1 LIDYLKSNNHQI
13 SQIKYILFDD
23 YLSYLMIIRSDYL
36 IDYLMIIF
44 DYLFFLFD
52 HYLMI
57 TI

>member
-1 LIDYLKSNNHQI
+1 M
-13 SQIKYILFDD
+13 YILFDD

-57 TI
+57 I

>member
-1 LIDYLKSNNHQI
+1 M
-13 SQIKYILFDD
+13 YILFDD
-23 YLSYLMIIRSDYL
+23 YLSYLMIIWSDYL

-57 TI
+57 I

>member
-57 TI
+57 I